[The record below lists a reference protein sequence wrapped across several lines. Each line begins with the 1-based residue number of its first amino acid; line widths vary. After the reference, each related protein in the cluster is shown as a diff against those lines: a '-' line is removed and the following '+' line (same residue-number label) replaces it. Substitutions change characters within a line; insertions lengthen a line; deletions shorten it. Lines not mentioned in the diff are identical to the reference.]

1 MGLNFYPRPPRHRLD
16 PPNGFVAGAL
26 GNDDVA
32 FSHILLEDEVLVF
45 EDEILRGVQERVAKV
60 GFPSL
65 EDPA

>member
-16 PPNGFVAGAL
+16 PPNDFIAGAL
-26 GNDDVA
+26 GNEDPA
-32 FSHILLEDEVLVF
+32 FAHINLEEAVLEF
-45 EDEILRGVQERVAKV
+45 QDEILIRVQAQVAKV